1 MIIHPKSYRRPRR
14 RYLKEIFLRR
24 TAARNRS
31 YEKQEAKEGGEA
43 SKERPPADRAGSGT
57 DVAAG

>member
-1 MIIHPKSYRRPRR
+1 MIINVKNYRRRG

-31 YEKQEAKEGGEA
+31 YEKQETKESEEA
-43 SKERPPADRAGSGT
+43 SEECTTSDRSGDST
-57 DVAAG
+57 ATSTR

>member
-1 MIIHPKSYRRPRR
+1 
-14 RYLKEIFLRR
+14 LKEIFLRR